1 MGLWDDEDEEVEAEE
16 EYKNPYLTDPSKGL
30 SLIAKL
36 FSQHRKLTEEGRAA
50 YRLDSLLDRRIL
62 STVQELGIQT
72 LELSQRLAKIS
83 DQIMEYQKI
92 RLLSRKSVVG
102 LGGQFSSGKSSF
114 INSCL
119 GVEKKGQEIILPE
132 DQNPTTSIPTYIVSG
147 QKERIYAYSGT
158 SMIPLDKAAMKA
170 MTHEFF
176 KKYRIGF
183 SRFVRNI
190 VIHTP
195 AFPQEWKN
203 KIAFLDT
210 PGYNKADMNTQE
222 TLKDEYLAKE
232 QLKAV
237 DFLIW
242 LIDISNGT
250 LHERDADFLQNVPSD
265 TPVLVVANKADKVWE
280 EDRNAIVESIR
291 STLDDQNI
299 PNFGVTAYSSRD
311 GIEYSGQMISDFLDR
326 AAQESA
332 KKVNMKQTL
341 GDLVATISSN
351 FKNSIKTEEH
361 RQNVMGNDID
371 KAQDILAIRSLA
383 YFYNRTCRKKL
394 RLIDDETEF
403 KKIAAQIEK
412 TMEKIAL

>member
-1 MGLWDDEDEEVEAEE
+1 MGLWDDDDEEVEADE

-30 SLIAKL
+30 SLIARL
-36 FSQHRKLTEEGRAA
+36 FPQHRKLTEEDMAA

-119 GVEKKGQEIILPE
+119 GVGKKGQEIILPE

-158 SMIPLDKAAMKA
+158 TMIPLDNAAMKA
-170 MTHEFF
+170 MTHEFYQ
-176 KKYRIGF
+176 KYRIGF
-183 SRFVRNI
+183 SRFVGNI

-195 AFPQEWKN
+195 AFPHEWKN

-222 TLKDEYLAKE
+222 TLKDEYLARE

-250 LHERDADFLQNVPSD
+250 LHERDADFLQNVPRD

-280 EDRNAIVESIR
+280 ENRNAIVESIR
-291 STLDDQNI
+291 STLDDQKI

-311 GIEYSGQMISDFLDR
+311 GIEYSGQMISDFLDY

-332 KKVNMKQTL
+332 KKVNMKQSL

-351 FKNSIKTEEH
+351 FKNSIKTEEN
-361 RQNVMGNDID
+361 RQNVMGNDIY

-394 RLIDDETEF
+394 RLIHDKTEF

-412 TMEKIAL
+412 TMEKIDL